1 MNELI
6 KKINEGQLKDSIA
19 DFAPGDSV
27 KVLLKISEGDKE
39 RTQVYEGTVIGRKG
53 GGLSETFTVLR
64 TAGGYKTLRTMFV
77 HSPKITVTVTRRGK
91 VRRAKLNYLQYKT
104 GAKAR
109 VKDKMVSKAK

>member
-1 MNELI
+1 MNQLD
-6 KKINEGQLKDSIA
+6 KINAAHLKETVPA
-19 DFAPGDSV
+19 FAPGDTV
-27 KVLLKISEGDKE
+27 KVLLKIVEGDKE
-39 RTQVYEGTVIGRKG
+39 RTQVYEGTVIARKG

-77 HSPKITVTVTRRGK
+77 HSPKITLTVIRRGK

-109 VKDKMVSKAK
+109 VKDRIAPRVKK